1 MNSLINLLSQF
12 TFPQIILFIILLL
25 VAIKEV
31 ADFVDWVNGKFSK
44 RDENLKT
51 EYETEEEQ
59 EERLDKLETNV
70 DELTK
75 NINHITDKVDL
86 LVDSDRDAIKAYIT
100 REHHYFCY
108 KVGWIDDYSLDC
120 LEHRFEHYK
129 EEEGNSFIEGLMNEL
144 RALPKTDPENTMK

>member
-1 MNSLINLLSQF
+1 MNTLINLLSQF
-12 TFPQIILFIILLL
+12 TLPQIILFIILLF
-25 VAIKEV
+25 VATKEI
-31 ADFVDWVNGKFSK
+31 ADFVDWVRGKFSEK
-44 RDENLKT
+44 N
-51 EYETEEEQ
+51 
-59 EERLDKLETNV
+59 EERLDKLENNV
-70 DELTK
+70 NKLTE
-75 NINHITDKVDL
+75 NVNHITDKVDL

-144 RALPKTDPENTMK
+144 RALPKTEPKNTMK

>member
-1 MNSLINLLSQF
+1 MNTLINLLSQF
-12 TFPQIILFIILLL
+12 TLPQIILFIILLF
-25 VAIKEV
+25 VATKEI
-31 ADFVDWVNGKFSK
+31 ADFVDWVRGRFSK
-44 RDENLKT
+44 RDESLKT
-51 EYETEEEQ
+51 EYEKAEKN
-59 EERLDKLETNV
+59 EERLDKLENNV
-70 DELTK
+70 NKLTE
-75 NINHITDKVDL
+75 NVNHITDKVDL

-144 RALPKTDPENTMK
+144 RALPKTEPKNTMK

>member
-1 MNSLINLLSQF
+1 MKSLINLLSQF

-31 ADFVDWVNGKFSK
+31 ADFVDWVNSKFSK